1 MNRQSMKVLR
11 CYLEDKEAKFYIPDV
26 LTGGQEIRYLSNSQK
41 ILKPRLDSP
50 RIVTSYGM
58 RWKLKKQKSTS
69 K

>member
-1 MNRQSMKVLR
+1 MKVLR

-58 RWKLKKQKSTS
+58 R
-69 K
+69 